1 MPSWGGGF
9 MLTPGMHPTKIHPTC
24 VKSLNIV
31 IVLFDDWL
39 PIHSLL
45 NWVLNLHTS
54 EHERSR
60 WVCRALASLN
70 VLRKYLQR
78 QK

>member
-24 VKSLNIV
+24 VKYLNIKLLYCLM
-31 IVLFDDWL
+31 IGAIL

-54 EHERSR
+54 EHARSR
-60 WVCRALASLN
+60 WVSRALAS
-70 VLRKYLQR
+70 
-78 QK
+78 